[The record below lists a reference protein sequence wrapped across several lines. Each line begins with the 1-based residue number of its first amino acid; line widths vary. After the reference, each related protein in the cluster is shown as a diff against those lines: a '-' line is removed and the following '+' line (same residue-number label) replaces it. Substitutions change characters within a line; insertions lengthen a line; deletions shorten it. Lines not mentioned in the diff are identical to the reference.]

1 VSNLLMG
8 NVVVATGTL
17 LSRATGMFRVT
28 VLAGVLGSTALNDAY
43 ILGNETPNI
52 VYELLLGGV
61 LSATLV
67 PLFSTFAE
75 QDDEESG
82 HESTN
87 VVITVGVVLLAV
99 LTVMAVVG
107 APLIFRV
114 FSLNVADDID
124 PDLFRSVG
132 TTLSRIF
139 LIQIFFYGLTGI
151 AKRLP

>member
-1 VSNLLMG
+1 MSCYSE
-8 NVVVATGTL
+8 ACFPQRW
-17 LSRATGMFRVT
+17 S
-28 VLAGVLGSTALNDAY
+28 
-43 ILGNETPNI
+43 
-52 VYELLLGGV
+52 
-61 LSATLV
+61 

-114 FSLNVADDID
+114 FSLNVAD
-124 PDLFRSVG
+124 RH
-132 TTLSRIF
+132 
-139 LIQIFFYGLTGI
+139 
-151 AKRLP
+151 